1 MQRVIEIADR
11 AVHLALSRGFIIV
24 KEESEEIARIP
35 LDDIACLLLTGQQA
49 SLSAAVL
56 HAMMD
61 RNVPV
66 VIIGKNYHPSGLLLP
81 TVGHHACKQRL
92 DWQIAATEP
101 FKKRLWQHIVQAK
114 ITHQSAV
121 LQRKTGEHHGLAAM
135 ARQVN
140 SGDPENREA
149 QASRIYWQKLF
160 GSDFRRHAD
169 DAPNA
174 ALNYGYAVVRACV
187 ARHLV
192 ACGLHPALGLHHDNI
207 ENPFCLADDVIEP
220 FRPFVDALVFD
231 LTREPFSEL
240 TPAIKKDMAAILTHD
255 VEVDGQTSIL
265 SNAILTCCQSLA
277 RAFESKSPQITLPQF
292 GEN

>member
-1 MQRVIEIADR
+1 MRRVIEIADR
-11 AVHLALSRGFIIV
+11 AIHLAISRGFMIV
-24 KEESEEIARIP
+24 KESCEEVARIP

-49 SLSAAVL
+49 SLSVAVL

-61 RNVPV
+61 HNVPIV
-66 VIIGKNYHPSGLLLP
+66 VVGKNYQPSGLLLP

-101 FKKRLWQHIVQAK
+101 FKKRIWQQIVQAK
-114 ITHQSAV
+114 IAHQAVVLERHVHDNCGLSALSRLV
-121 LQRKTGEHHGLAAM
+121 G
-135 ARQVN
+135 

-160 GSDFRRHAD
+160 GSEFRRHAD
-169 DAPNA
+169 DVINA

-187 ARHLV
+187 ARSLV

-207 ENPFCLADDVIEP
+207 ENPFCLADDIIEP
-220 FRPFVDALVFD
+220 FRPLVDDVVLDISRKDF
-231 LTREPFSEL
+231 TEL
-240 TPAIKKDMAAILTHD
+240 TPSVKKDLAAVLTRD
-255 VEVDGQTSIL
+255 IEIEGQTSIL
-265 SNAILTCCQSLA
+265 SNAVLTSCQSLA
-277 RAFESKSPQITLPQF
+277 RAFEAKTPQIILPRF